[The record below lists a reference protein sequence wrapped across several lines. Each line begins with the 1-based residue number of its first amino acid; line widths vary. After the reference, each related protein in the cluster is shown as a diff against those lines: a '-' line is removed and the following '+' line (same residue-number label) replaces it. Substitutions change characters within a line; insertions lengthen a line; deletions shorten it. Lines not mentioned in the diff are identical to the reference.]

1 MKRTIFFDIDGTLTG
16 TISGETFKK
25 HSEDVAVL
33 PGVKEAIAWYKAHDW
48 QFIGI
53 SNQGGVGA
61 GHKSIESA
69 ISEMQFTIK
78 LIPELSAIYFCPDFD
93 GLICWRVSSYES
105 VKISDHNEDNSFF
118 LKEEFRYR
126 KPGSGMIYQ
135 ATFDCTIDKSESWY
149 IGDRPEDEACARN
162 ADINFM
168 WADTFRGR
176 FAPGMYEVRN
186 ISTKQVE
193 FLENIKL

>member
-1 MKRTIFFDIDGTLTG
+1 MK
-16 TISGETFKK
+16 
-25 HSEDVAVL
+25 
-33 PGVKEAIAWYKAHDW
+33 
-48 QFIGI
+48 
-53 SNQGGVGA
+53 
-61 GHKSIESA
+61 
-69 ISEMQFTIK
+69 FTIK
-78 LIPELSAIYFCPDFD
+78 LIPQLSAIYFCPDFE
-93 GLICWRVSSYES
+93 GLICWRVKKSETHFYTGIEDSAYCKVNICES
-105 VKISDHNEDNSFF
+105 TEISNETNDKGFF

-135 ATFDCTIDKSESWY
+135 ATFDSTIDKSESWY